1 MQDSSSRGKPRELSK
16 QETREALIRAGMD
29 AFSEQGVDLPSLDA
43 ICARAGF
50 TRGAFYVH
58 FKDRDDFLEVI
69 VDRVLNQFLDF
80 VITGDSADDVARTV
94 DRFLLAA
101 AQGSV
106 PLQGRRHLI
115 NQLLARGLQRSKN
128 MAIRYHR
135 LMGEALKRLERA
147 ADAGQKAGTV
157 RMGVAPDMV
166 ALLLV
171 AAALGFTTLLDFG
184 IKVDFERVRRDLHKL
199 IEGR

>member
-1 MQDSSSRGKPRELSK
+1 MPGRAMENPSGKAKTRDLSK

-80 VITGDSADDVARTV
+80 VITGDSKDDVGRTV

-106 PLQGRRHLI
+106 
-115 NQLLARGLQRSKN
+115 
-128 MAIRYHR
+128 
-135 LMGEALKRLERA
+135 
-147 ADAGQKAGTV
+147 
-157 RMGVAPDMV
+157 
-166 ALLLV
+166 
-171 AAALGFTTLLDFG
+171 
-184 IKVDFERVRRDLHKL
+184 
-199 IEGR
+199 

>member
-1 MQDSSSRGKPRELSK
+1 MEDSSPKGKARDLSK

-80 VITGDSADDVARTV
+80 VIAGDTKDDIARTV
-94 DRFLLAA
+94 DRFLMAA

-115 NQLLARGLQRSKN
+115 NQLLARGLQRSKD
-128 MAIRYHR
+128 MATRYR
-135 LMGEALKRLERA
+135 TLMGDALGRLERA
-147 ADAGQKAGTV
+147 ADAGQEAGTV
-157 RMGVAPDMV
+157 RMGVDPDMV

-171 AAALGFTTLLDFG
+171 AAALGFTTLLDAG
-184 IKVDFERVRRDLHKL
+184 IKVDFERVKRDLHKL